1 MALAA
6 DQIRYVA
13 TLARLALTDEEVR
26 RFAGQLDQI
35 LAYVDTLK
43 QLNTDAVPPTS
54 HAVPMANVFRQDAPA
69 PSLPVEQAL
78 ANTPQREGPFV
89 KVPRVI
95 EDA

>member
-13 TLARLALTDEEVR
+13 TLARLTLTDEEVQ

-35 LAYVDTLK
+35 LAHVDKLK
-43 QLNTDAVPPTS
+43 QLTTDDVPPTS
-54 HAVPMANVFRQDAPA
+54 HAVPMSNVFRRDEPA
-69 PSLPVEQAL
+69 PSLPVEQGL
-78 ANTPQREGPFV
+78 ANAPQREGPFF
-89 KVPRVI
+89 KVPRVL